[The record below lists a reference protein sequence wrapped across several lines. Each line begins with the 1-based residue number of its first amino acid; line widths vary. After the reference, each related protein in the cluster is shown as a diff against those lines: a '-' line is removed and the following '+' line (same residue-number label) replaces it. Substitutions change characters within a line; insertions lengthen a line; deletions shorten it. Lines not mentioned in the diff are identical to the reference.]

1 MPSRDIKELNVTV
14 KSEVDFIAP
23 VLPVRFGPL
32 VLPKL
37 TIKQSVQTPL
47 KPIKYLE
54 SFSNGTYVSIV
65 SPTGADSQSSL
76 EYFQLK
82 GSSFVVECKISLD
95 FKPCER
101 YWKQ

>member
-1 MPSRDIKELNVTV
+1 MPSRDIKESNVTV

-47 KPIKYLE
+47 KPIKYFE

-65 SPTGADSQSSL
+65 SPTGTDSQSSL

-82 GSSFVVECKISLD
+82 GFVVERKISLD

-101 YWKQ
+101 Y